1 MRRAVPS
8 DATPRERLLQKGRV
22 LDQRYPRLDLLRAL
36 RERHVKHVLD
46 DYCLRYF
53 NTARPHQG
61 LGQRIPASTPRQT
74 CGDASQVVAMPV
86 LGGLHHDYR
95 AAA

>member
-1 MRRAVPS
+1 VI
-8 DATPRERLLQKGRV
+8 LGKGHLQRV
-22 LDQRYPRLDLLRAL
+22 LAEYAL
-36 RERHVKHVLD
+36 SYL
-46 DYCLRYF
+46 

-61 LGQRIPASTPRQT
+61 IDQQVPVLGECGRPRSASSVT
-74 CGDASQVVAMPV
+74 AIPV

>member
-1 MRRAVPS
+1 MILGEAH
-8 DATPRERLLQKGRV
+8 LQ
-22 LDQRYPRLDLLRAL
+22 
-36 RERHVKHVLD
+36 HVLD
-46 DYCLRYF
+46 DYALSYF

-61 LGQRIPASTPRQT
+61 IDQRIPVSGERFRARFTGSVT
-74 CGDASQVVAMPV
+74 AIPV